1 MNTIIKIL
9 MKRDGYSKAEAKE
22 MYDDT
27 MNEVYEA
34 IACGDNDL
42 AEEIFTSNLGL
53 EPDYLI
59 NVLI

>member
-34 IACGDNDL
+34 IECGDNEL

>member
-34 IACGDNDL
+34 IECGDNDL

-59 NVLI
+59 NALI

>member
-22 MYDDT
+22 MVEDT

-34 IACGDNDL
+34 IECGDNEL

>member
-34 IACGDNDL
+34 IAWGDNDL

-59 NVLI
+59 NALI

>member
-53 EPDYLI
+53 ETDYLI
-59 NVLI
+59 NALI

>member
-9 MKRDGYSKAEAKE
+9 MTRDGYSKAEAKE

-34 IACGDNDL
+34 IECGDNEL

-59 NVLI
+59 NALI

>member
-34 IACGDNDL
+34 IECGDNEL

-59 NVLI
+59 NALI

>member
-34 IACGDNDL
+34 IECGDNDL

>member
-9 MKRDGYSKAEAKE
+9 MNRDGYSKAEAKE

-59 NVLI
+59 NALI